1 MKRYSNISH
10 SEWGHSLKTRSPLP
24 KLLRATARVPKLL
37 RAAVWLPV
45 LLLLPQLGCVE
56 EVDIETDDA
65 SIQQARNALVVEA
78 TLTDEQRT
86 QEVVLSRAADFEN
99 DSIVEFDEEDPSTY
113 IIPDLD
119 PANRPILYETGATVT
134 VTDDSGTVYPFVEGD
149 PGRYFSQAPFAA
161 QPGRSYQLRITLR
174 GGQRIVSELETLAGT
189 ATLDDLRAERASD
202 PLQGEGIRFLVDGTS
217 IGGSDAF
224 FRYTFEETFRVV
236 APLWSPQEFVLSDYD
251 PCANPVEYT
260 LEIVNRTEE
269 NQVCYRTEASSAI
282 VQASTAGLAG
292 GRLRNFP
299 VHFLSRDTYKI
310 AERYSIRVRQL
321 VENREAY
328 SYYDRLRNFSQEGN
342 VFAQVQP
349 GFLQGNLQPEG
360 AASLL
365 VIGYFSVASVSEE
378 RIFLNYEDYFPG
390 EPEPPFLVPCS
401 LLSSPEAHP
410 TYCPAEPV
418 LGGSGGGCPLSVIE
432 LLDLGGLISYYSDN
446 NETVVT
452 SCAGP
457 HVYVPRVCGDCT
469 VLGSNQAPDFWI
481 E

>member
-1 MKRYSNISH
+1 MKRYSNISRPVR
-10 SEWGHSLKTRSPLP
+10 GLCLKDRPWVPEFFRVAASVPGT
-24 KLLRATARVPKLL
+24 LRLVA
-37 RAAVWLPV
+37 WLPV
-45 LLLLPQLGCVE
+45 FLVLLPMGCVE

-65 SIQQARNALVVEA
+65 SIRQARSALVVEA
-78 TLTDEQRT
+78 TLTDEERT

-134 VTDDSGTVYPFVEGD
+134 ITDDSGGSYPFVEGD
-149 PGRYFSQAPFAA
+149 PGRYFSQDPFAA
-161 QPGRSYQLRITLR
+161 LPGRSYQLRVVLR
-174 GGQRIVSELETLAGT
+174 NGRRIVSEMESLAGT
-189 ATLDDLRAERASD
+189 ATLDGLKAERASD
-202 PLQGEGIRFLVDGTS
+202 PLQGQGIRFLVDGTS
-217 IGGSDAF
+217 SGGSDAF

-251 PCANPVEYT
+251 PCADPVEYT

-269 NQVCYRTEASSAI
+269 NQVCYRTEASTSI
-282 VQASTAGLAG
+282 VQASTAGLTG
-292 GRLRNFP
+292 GQLRNFP

-321 VENREAY
+321 VESRGAY

-360 AASLL
+360 EASLL
-365 VIGYFSVASVSEE
+365 VIGYFSVASVSEQ
-378 RIFLNYEDYFPG
+378 RIFLDFEDFFPG

-410 TYCPAEPV
+410 TYCPVVPTM
-418 LGGSGGGCPLSVIE
+418 GGGGCPLSVIE

-452 SCAGP
+452 ACAGP

-469 VLGSNQAPDFWI
+469 VLGSSQAPDFWI
-481 E
+481 D